1 MAKKENEELSNFS
14 EDFSNEFTED
24 RSSQRWNEE
33 IEEQESESEI
43 TTFNETPTMEEEI
56 GGGNKEN
63 KQPSSSKMKM
73 AILAGVLVAAGGAGY
88 LAFDYL
94 GGEEEQVAEEVKQLE
109 SVQEKQALEEQEL
122 EKQRLEAP
130 KVDKFKQVETVKAET
145 KLEEP
150 KVDEFKQPEQMQ
162 VEPKVEEFKQP
173 EQMQVEPKVE
183 DLKQQASFAEE
194 NALVLKNI
202 SSSINGIASNI
213 NEIYND
219 FNNKLNNTNSNVND
233 ISLKLN
239 ALNDKTNNEE
249 VQINELKEE
258 IKTLKEKINVLEN
271 KDCGCDK
278 KIQKQEE
285 VAKVKEMAKINNH
298 IIENNMQE
306 NQPVKRVKRSNY
318 IELVGKRKE
327 ATIPDEI
334 NIQKQELTK
343 TKNEIKE
350 TTVEVS
356 KGNKYKIKSILKGI
370 AWVTDETNGKTTT
383 YTVGKK
389 INGVEIG
396 SIDVNSG
403 IYDINGNKII
413 DLH

>member
-1 MAKKENEELSNFS
+1 M
-14 EDFSNEFTED
+14 
-24 RSSQRWNEE
+24 
-33 IEEQESESEI
+33 
-43 TTFNETPTMEEEI
+43 
-56 GGGNKEN
+56 
-63 KQPSSSKMKM
+63 
-73 AILAGVLVAAGGAGY
+73 
-88 LAFDYL
+88 
-94 GGEEEQVAEEVKQLE
+94 QV
-109 SVQEKQALEEQEL
+109 
-122 EKQRLEAP
+122 
-130 KVDKFKQVETVKAET
+130 
-145 KLEEP
+145 EP
-150 KVDEFKQPEQMQ
+150 KVEEFKQPEQMQ

-173 EQMQVEPKVE
+173 EQVQVEPKVEDLKQPEQVQVEPKVE

-219 FNNKLNNTNSNVND
+219 FNNKLNDTNTNVND

-239 ALNDKTNNEE
+239 TLNDKTNNNE

-278 KIQKQEE
+278 NIQKQED

-298 IIENNMQE
+298 IVENNVQE
-306 NQPVKRVKRSNY
+306 NQPVKRVKRTNY

-327 ATIPDEI
+327 ATLPDEM
-334 NIQKQELTK
+334 NTQKQELTK
-343 TKNEIKE
+343 VKNEVKE
-350 TTVEVS
+350 TTVAVS
-356 KGNKYKIKSILKGI
+356 SDNKYKIKSILKGI
-370 AWVTDETNGKTTT
+370 AWVTDETSGKTST

-396 SIDVNSG
+396 NIDVNSG